1 MPWDLYEC
9 KFRIKSPLHIGFHK
23 VLTLSRTRP
32 YVPGKLIWAA
42 LTAKLAPLLEI
53 NDYQKVGE
61 FLKKSMRFG
70 YFYPCVDETLYLP
83 QYTEEGLRFGPL
95 DQTDFEK
102 RFISSIASTAIQPQ
116 SLTAEE
122 GMLHEIEFLSPFKID
137 DGKKV
142 YLKGLLWV
150 NELSENGLNISK
162 NDNGFIVS
170 YNDKMFEFKNGN
182 QLQVGGERKYGFGL
196 IELEE
201 VNLKDGSDRDL
212 GNSGF
217 TGIWEESE
225 NEIKISFNG
234 KQHIWAHVKYNS
246 KLIEIK
252 GSIEPFVGRDWDK
265 NGVGKK
271 ITLYGLYWAPGSILL
286 TNETFLIKE
295 FGLLEN
301 QPHKS

>member
-23 VLTLSRTRP
+23 VLILSRTRS

-42 LTAKLAPLLEI
+42 LTAKLTPLLGI

-61 FLKKSMRFG
+61 FLKKAVRFG
-70 YFYPCVDETLYLP
+70 YFYPCVDDTLYLP
-83 QYTEEGLRFGPL
+83 QYTEEGLKFGHLP
-95 DQTDFEK
+95 QTDFEK

-122 GMLHEIEFLSPFKID
+122 GTLHEIEFISPYKID

-150 NELSENGLNISK
+150 NEVSENGFIISK
-162 NDNGFIVS
+162 NDDGFTLS
-170 YNDKMFEFKNGN
+170 YNGKSQDFKKGC

-201 VNLKDGSDRDL
+201 VKLIDRNDKDL
-212 GNSGF
+212 NKIGF
-217 TGIWEESE
+217 FGKWEESE
-225 NEIKISFNG
+225 NEVRISLEED
-234 KQHIWAHVKYNS
+234 QWVWVHVKYNS
-246 KLIEIK
+246 ELKIK
-252 GSIEPFVGRDWDK
+252 GSIEPLVGREWDYINNK
-265 NGVGKK
+265 GAGRKIVVHGLFWVPGSVLAEKSLFK
-271 ITLYGLYWAPGSILL
+271 IT
-286 TNETFLIKE
+286 E
-295 FGLLEN
+295 FGFWE
-301 QPHKS
+301 KV